1 MKKKFELYV
10 TASTNDYDAG
20 KISVWDL
27 DVSTMDSMNCVL
39 LSTQEVELDIPEFD
53 IVNIQIDGIDKQI
66 AKIRA
71 AAQMEVNGL
80 EQRKQELLA
89 IGHEVTE

>member
-1 MKKKFELYV
+1 MKVTKTVYILAGTGLYNCGNISL
-10 TASTNDYDAG
+10 ADFDMSKYD
-20 KISVWDL
+20 KERTLLCTQEIEL
-27 DVSTMDSMNCVL
+27 DV
-39 LSTQEVELDIPEFD
+39 PEFD

-89 IGHEVTE
+89 IGHEVTA

>member
-1 MKKKFELYV
+1 MKV
-10 TASTNDYDAG
+10 TKTVYILAG
-20 KISVWDL
+20 TDKYNGGEISISGFDLSNYHDDKILVA
-27 DVSTMDSMNCVL
+27 
-39 LSTQEVELDIPEFD
+39 TQEVEFDVPEFD

-71 AAQMEVNGL
+71 VAQMEVNGL

-89 IGHEVTE
+89 IGHEVTA

>member
-1 MKKKFELYV
+1 MTKTMYIL
-10 TASTNDYDAG
+10 AG
-20 KISVWDL
+20 TGSYNGGTISMADFNMSQYCEDKTL
-27 DVSTMDSMNCVL
+27 IC
-39 LSTQEVELDIPEFD
+39 TQEVEFDVPEFD
-53 IVNIQIDGIDKQI
+53 IVNLQIDGIDKKI

-89 IGHEVTE
+89 IGHEVTA